1 MPRHAV
7 AIVGLAG
14 RFPGASDLDAFW
26 HNIVT
31 GVDCLTDFSE
41 ADLDDAKVPP
51 ALRAHPAYVRQ
62 GTALDEA
69 EHFDAAF
76 FGISPGEAQITDPQH
91 RIFLECAWE
100 ALEHAGYAVGD
111 VTDSV
116 GVFAGAG
123 FNSYAYFRL
132 VRNPAIT
139 STAGEYQVMLGNDKD
154 FLCTRVSYKLD
165 LRGPSMSIQT
175 ACSTSLVAVHA
186 ACRALQRGECDMALA
201 GGVSVPFPQRA
212 GYLYQQGMI
221 LSPDGRCRPFDVD
234 ARGTRPG
241 AGAGI
246 VVLKRLDD
254 ALADGDTIHAVIRGI
269 AVNNDGAAKAGYTA
283 PSIEG
288 QMEAIAMA
296 QALAGVSPRSIR
308 YVEAHGTA
316 TPLGDPIEVAAL
328 TRVFRA
334 ETDDVGFCRLG
345 SLKANLGH
353 LDAAAGVAGLIK
365 AVLVLQR
372 RTLPPLVH
380 FSVPNPA
387 LQLERSPFTASAA
400 AETWVAEPGTPRRAA
415 VSSFGIG
422 GTNAHAVLEEAPTG
436 ATSASTTPQLLV
448 LSARSE
454 TAMKA
459 STERLAAHLM
469 AHPSQDLADVAWTLQ
484 RGRVGFLHRRALVA
498 SDRDD
503 AIRALRSA
511 SGVAGQHEGG
521 VPRVAFLFS
530 GQGSQY
536 AGMGRGLYASQ
547 PAYREALDQCADIL
561 QPQLGEDLRTRLL
574 SESGDALDQT
584 WLTQPALFAVE
595 YALARLWRHWGVE
608 PSAMLG
614 HSLGE
619 YVAAH
624 LAGVMSLPDAL
635 ALVAARG
642 RLMQQQRP
650 GSMAAVHLSAEALT
664 PWLSEDVEIAAMNA
678 PASCTVAGPT
688 AAIAELLARMRDAGI
703 DARSLRT
710 SHAFH
715 SRMMDPALDEF
726 TAVVR
731 SVALAPP
738 AVPYVSNLTG
748 TWITAEQATSPAYY
762 AEHMRRAVRFSA
774 GLAALAADPSRRLL
788 EVGPGATLTSLAR
801 LNGDA
806 VSRSAVSSLGRV
818 DESAGELPAMLRAL
832 GALWVGGVVPT
843 WSAVHGR
850 RRMRVPLPTYPFER
864 RRHAVDPAP
873 PAAAESANVPRVG
886 RRTSRIEEWAYAPTW
901 SRDDSIPAPVSA
913 ATWLVLGDA
922 NEITGAVRDALASRG
937 VTTVSIERG
946 PRRQRLTE
954 HCWSVSES
962 VVADVEAVLR
972 ELPDS
977 ASGVQGVVLLWGLA
991 TDTTHPPLSAA
1002 DGYDLVVAL
1011 AGTLPSRGPRS
1022 TVLHVTAGL
1031 ASVMDEPVNDHR
1043 AALAVGPA
1051 LVLPTEVPGVSV
1063 RVVDLVARGAHIEP
1077 SAAATAVAAEVG
1089 RLDQE
1094 PLVAW
1099 RSGRRWVRRY
1109 ERMVLA
1115 PVAQAAP
1122 FKPGGCYLI
1131 TGGVGGIGLALAR
1144 WLGEALQ
1151 ARLLLT
1157 ARSGL
1162 PPRDTWTDRLRTR
1175 TTDDRVAAAI
1185 DAIRAVEA
1193 AGGEVLVAAA
1203 DVTDVEAMSRAVS
1216 QARQRF
1222 GRIDGFVHAAGV
1234 AGTAKFAQL
1243 ARPDEVRQVWA
1254 AKVDGLDTLVSVLG
1268 AEPLDFAVLMSSIS
1282 SVVGNPGAADYTAA
1296 NAVLDAF
1303 VDSAARPEAWR
1314 QVVAINWG
1322 AWRDVGM
1329 AATRPVS
1336 DALRPHWDEF
1346 LAGAIAPDAGI
1357 EALRRVLAT
1366 GRRRV
1371 VIDTYDVVHATE
1383 IARRVDAGHPTSTTR
1398 VEPSEVEAALLTLP
1412 AVRHAAVV
1420 GHQLGSSE
1428 VRLVAYLVFQEGET
1442 LTSSEV
1448 RRHLRGSLPRHMIP
1462 SLVVTLDALPRTPN
1476 GELDRG
1482 RLPDPFREAAAGE
1495 GFIAPAP
1502 GAEEDMARLWCDIL
1516 GIDRVGA
1523 DDNFFEIGGHSL
1535 LALRVTAAVEI
1546 RFGRKVDPR
1555 LLFFR
1560 TLRQFTTVVVSG
1572 APESS
1577 Q

>member
-1 MPRHAV
+1 MTDAMRSAMPRHAM

-26 HNIVT
+26 HNVVT
-31 GVDCLTDFSE
+31 GVDCLTTFSD
-41 ADLDDAKVPP
+41 ADLDDADVPP
-51 ALRAHPAYVRQ
+51 ALRVHPAFVRQ

-76 FGISPGEAQITDPQH
+76 FGMSPGEAQIVDPQH

-111 VTDSV
+111 LTESV

-123 FNSYAYFRL
+123 INTYAYFRL
-132 VRNPAIT
+132 LRNPAIT
-139 STAGEYQVMLGNDKD
+139 SAAGEYQVMLGNDKD

-201 GGVSVPFPQRA
+201 GGVSVMFPQRA
-212 GYLYQQGMI
+212 GYLYQEGMI
-221 LSPDGRCRPFDVD
+221 LSPDGRCKPFDVD

-254 ALADGDTIHAVIRGI
+254 ALAHGDSIHAVIRGI

-288 QMEAIAMA
+288 QMEAIATA
-296 QALAGVSPRSIR
+296 QSLAGVSPRSIR

-334 ETDDVGFCRLG
+334 ETNDVGFCRLG

-365 AVLVLQR
+365 AVLVLQQ

-380 FSVPNPA
+380 FSAPNPA
-387 LQLERSPFTASAA
+387 LQLERSPFTASATA
-400 AETWVAEPGTPRRAA
+400 APWPSDPDVPRRAA

-436 ATSASTTPQLLV
+436 ASSPSTTPQLLV
-448 LSARSE
+448 ISARSE
-454 TAMKA
+454 TALRA
-459 STERLAAHLM
+459 ATERLSAHLL
-469 AHPSQDLADVAWTLQ
+469 AHPAQDLADVAWTLQ
-484 RGRVGFLHRRALVA
+484 RGRVGFRHRSAFVV

-503 AIRALRSA
+503 AIRVLRSPSDLPGA
-511 SGVAGQHEGG
+511 TGQHEGG

-547 PAYREALDQCADIL
+547 PAYREALDRCADIL
-561 QPQLGEDLRTRLL
+561 QPHLGGDLRTHLL
-574 SESGDALDQT
+574 AESGDALDQT

-595 YALARLWRHWGVE
+595 YALAQLWRHWGVE

-624 LAGVMSLPDAL
+624 LAGVMSLSDAL

-642 RLMQQQRP
+642 RLMQQQAP
-650 GSMAAVHLSAEALT
+650 GAMAAVHLSAEALT
-664 PWLSEDVEIAAMNA
+664 PWLSDDVEIAAMNA
-678 PASCTVAGPT
+678 PDLCTVAGPAAAIGELLIRMT
-688 AAIAELLARMRDAGI
+688 AAGVGART
-703 DARSLRT
+703 LRT

-738 AVPYVSNLTG
+738 VVPYVSNLTG
-748 TWITAEQATSPAYY
+748 TWITAEQATSPSYY
-762 AEHMRRAVRFSA
+762 SEHLRRPVRFSS
-774 GLAALAADPSRRLL
+774 GLAALTADPNRRLL

-801 LNGDA
+801 LNGDEA
-806 VSRSAVSSLGRV
+806 GRSAVSSLGRV
-818 DESAGELPAMLRAL
+818 GEAADDLQAMLHAV
-832 GALWVGGVVPT
+832 GALWVAGVVPT
-843 WSAVHGR
+843 WAAVHGV

-864 RRHAVDPAP
+864 RRHSVDPAP
-873 PAAAESANVPRVG
+873 SVAVESADAPRAG
-886 RRTSRIEEWAYAPTW
+886 RRTSRVEDWAYAPTW
-901 SRDDSIPAPVSA
+901 SRDDGLPTPVSA

-922 NEITGAVRDALASRG
+922 NEITGAVRDALAG
-937 VTTVSIERG
+937 GGATTVGIERG
-946 PRRQRLTE
+946 PRLQRLAE
-954 HCWSVSES
+954 HRWSVGPS
-962 VVADVEAVLR
+962 VVSDVETILR
-972 ELPDS
+972 ELSRADG
-977 ASGVQGVVLLWGLA
+977 GVQGAVHLWGLPA
-991 TDTTHPPLSAA
+991 DETHTPLPAE

-1011 AGTLPSRGPRS
+1011 AGALSSHGPRS
-1022 TVLHVTAGL
+1022 TVLHVTTGL
-1031 ASVMDEPVNDHR
+1031 ASVLDEPVTDYR

-1051 LVLPTEVPGVSV
+1051 LVLPLEVPGVSV
-1063 RVVDLVARGAHIEP
+1063 RIVDLMPRGARLERDV
-1077 SAAATAVAAEVG
+1077 AARAVAAEVG
-1089 RLDQE
+1089 RLEHE
-1094 PLVAW
+1094 PLIAW

-1109 ERMVLA
+1109 ERIPLA
-1115 PVAQAAP
+1115 PVTETAP
-1122 FKPGGCYLI
+1122 FKAGGRYLI
-1131 TGGVGGIGLALAR
+1131 TGGVGGLGLALAR

-1157 ARSGL
+1157 ARTEL
-1162 PPRDTWTDRLRTR
+1162 PPRDAWPDRLRR
-1175 TTDDRVAAAI
+1175 RSADDRAAAAI
-1185 DAIRAVEA
+1185 EAIQAIEA

-1203 DVTDVEAMSRAVS
+1203 DVTDVEAMSRAVG
-1216 QARQRF
+1216 QARQTF
-1222 GRIDGFVHAAGV
+1222 GGIDGFIHAAGV
-1234 AGTAKFAQL
+1234 SGTARFAQL

-1254 AKVDGLDTLVSVLG
+1254 AKVEGLDTLVSVLR
-1268 AEPLDFAVLMSSIS
+1268 AESLDVCVLMSSIN
-1282 SVVGNPGAADYTAA
+1282 SVVGAPGAADYAAA

-1303 VDSAARPEAWR
+1303 VDSAARPESWR

-1329 AATRPVS
+1329 AATRSVA
-1336 DALRPHWDEF
+1336 DALRPHWDAH
-1346 LAGAIAPDAGI
+1346 LAGAITPAAGI

-1383 IARRVDAGHPTSTTR
+1383 LARRADAGQAPVATRDERPDHPAGPTSTDG
-1398 VEPSEVEAALLTLP
+1398 VEHEVRTIWAELLGTSEV
-1412 AVRHAAVV
+1412 
-1420 GHQLGSSE
+1420 G
-1428 VRLVAYLVFQEGET
+1428 
-1442 LTSSEV
+1442 
-1448 RRHLRGSLPRHMIP
+1448 
-1462 SLVVTLDALPRTPN
+1462 LD
-1476 GELDRG
+1476 
-1482 RLPDPFREAAAGE
+1482 
-1495 GFIAPAP
+1495 
-1502 GAEEDMARLWCDIL
+1502 
-1516 GIDRVGA
+1516 
-1523 DDNFFEIGGHSL
+1523 DDFFVLGGHSL
-1535 LALRVTAAVEI
+1535 LATRVISRIEQRMSV
-1546 RFGRKVDPR
+1546 R
-1555 LLFFR
+1555 L
-1560 TLRQFTTVVVSG
+1560 TLRDIFTAPTVRALAVRVAERS
-1572 APESS
+1572 APPPSEVGGDREEIEF
-1577 Q
+1577 